1 MPTHS
6 IKDANPHIND
16 FHHLPIALEHDIVYA
31 KSHHERRSRR
41 RHHAGVHLQAHHQPL
56 PQNEFRDP
64 PGRP

>member
-31 KSHHERRSRR
+31 KSHHEQLLHWHDEVEIIRVNKG
-41 RHHAGVHLQAHHQPL
+41 HIHCHV
-56 PQNEFRDP
+56 NE
-64 PGRP
+64 